1 MEELKFLIQRCHW
14 IVTKLYLHFTFE
26 QDTFKREFVL
36 HNQKERQNTKT
47 DVEKDFYKFMNN
59 ATFRVD
65 FRDNLNNSTV
75 ELIIDEVNEISYY
88 NLFDKKISNLVNTD
102 VLQKEIEQK
111 FRQKLANVKD
121 NDLFKA
127 SRITSI
133 DNKKTDE
140 VDALESFKKNK
151 KKKKTKDIN
160 EKIDDVNNK

>member
-1 MEELKFLIQRCHW
+1 
-14 IVTKLYLHFTFE
+14 
-26 QDTFKREFVL
+26 
-36 HNQKERQNTKT
+36 
-47 DVEKDFYKFMNN
+47 MNN

-151 KKKKTKDIN
+151 KKKK
-160 EKIDDVNNK
+160 